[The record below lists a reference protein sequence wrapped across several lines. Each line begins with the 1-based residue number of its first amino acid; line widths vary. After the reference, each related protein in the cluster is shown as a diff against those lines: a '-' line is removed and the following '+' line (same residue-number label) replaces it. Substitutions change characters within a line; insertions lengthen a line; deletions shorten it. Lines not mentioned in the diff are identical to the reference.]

1 MANNVSVLN
10 VLLYGHAI
18 GTLTRVGGDRTLFA
32 FNDGYV
38 DDPDRLTLS
47 LGFKDRLGQ
56 LITAFKPVQ
65 TKVLPF
71 FSNLLPEGH
80 MRTYLAERANVYPD
94 REFFLLWVLGKDLPG
109 AVTIEPADGEA
120 WPPDAD
126 EDVKTSEED
135 PQANALRFSLAGV
148 QLKFS
153 AVNEASG
160 GLTIP
165 AKGIGG
171 SWIVKLP
178 SREFEHVPE
187 NEYSMLTLARLIG
200 IDVPPIKLVDVGT
213 IKNLP
218 EGIDNLKGQALAIER
233 FDRLS
238 DGTKVHSEDFAQ
250 IFGVYPRDKYKKAS
264 YMNIA
269 RVIGAESSDGDI
281 AEFIR
286 RLTFNM
292 LIGNADMHMKN
303 WSMFYPDRRHAA
315 LSPAYDF
322 VATIAYLKDDNAALA
337 FSRTKRFDAFSAD
350 ELAHLAARAMLP
362 ESLVL
367 ETARETA
374 ALFHDH
380 WHTEKKN
387 LPLSDAVIS
396 AVESHVKKIPLA
408 SKAKAA

>member
-1 MANNVSVLN
+1 MASNVTVLN
-10 VLLYGHAI
+10 VLLYGEPI
-18 GTLTRVGGDRTLFA
+18 GTLTRVEGDRTLFA
-32 FNDGYV
+32 FNEDYV
-38 DDPDRLTLS
+38 DDPGRPTLS

-56 LITAFKPVQ
+56 LITGFKPVQ
-65 TKVLPF
+65 TKVMPF

-80 MRTYLAERANVYPD
+80 LRTYLAERASVNPD

-120 WPPDAD
+120 WPPGTD
-126 EDVKTSEED
+126 EDVKTADEN
-135 PQANALRFSLAGV
+135 PQENALRFSLAGV
-148 QLKFS
+148 QFKFS

-187 NEYSMLTLARLIG
+187 NEYSMMTLARLVG
-200 IDVPPIKLVDVGT
+200 IDVPPIKLVDVGA

-218 EGIDNLKGQALAIER
+218 EGIDNRKGQALAIER

-238 DGTKVHSEDFAQ
+238 DGTQVHIEDFAQ

-269 RVIGAESSDGDI
+269 NVIGAESSDGDI

-286 RLTFNM
+286 RLTFNT
-292 LIGNADMHMKN
+292 LIGNADMHVKN
-303 WSMFYPDRRHAA
+303 WSMFYPDRRNAV

-322 VATIAYLKDDNAALA
+322 VATIAYLKDDNAALT
-337 FSRTKRFDAFSAD
+337 FSRTRRFDAFSAD

-374 ALFHDH
+374 ALFHEH
-380 WHTEKKN
+380 WQAEKKN

-396 AVESHVKKIPLA
+396 AVEDHVRKIPLA

>member
-10 VLLYGHAI
+10 ILLYGEPI
-18 GTLTRVGGDRTLFA
+18 GTLTRVAGDRTLFA
-32 FNDGYV
+32 FNEDYI
-38 DDPDRLTLS
+38 DNPHRPTLS

-56 LITAFKPVQ
+56 LITAFRPVQ
-65 TKVLPF
+65 TKVMPF

-80 MRTYLAERANVYPD
+80 MRTYLAELAGVNPD

-109 AVTIEPADGEA
+109 AVTVEPADGEA
-120 WPPDAD
+120 WPPAAD
-126 EDVKTSEED
+126 EGGHAPGED
-135 PQANALRFSLAGV
+135 PQQNALRFSLAGL

-187 NEYSMLTLARLIG
+187 NEYSMMTLARLVG
-200 IDVPPIKLVDVGT
+200 IDVPPVKLVDVDA

-218 EGIDNLKGQALAIER
+218 KGTENLKGQALAIER

-238 DGTKVHSEDFAQ
+238 DGTKVHIEDFAQ

-269 RVIGAESSDGDI
+269 RVIGAESSVGDI
-281 AEFIR
+281 AEFTR
-286 RLTFNM
+286 RLTFNT

-303 WSMFYPDRRHAA
+303 WSMFYPDRHNAV

-322 VATIAYLKDDNAALA
+322 VATIAYLKDDNAALT
-337 FSRTKRFDAFSAD
+337 FSRTKRFDVFSED
-350 ELAHLAARAMLP
+350 ELAHLAARAKLP
-362 ESLVL
+362 ETLVL
-367 ETARETA
+367 DTARETVHR
-374 ALFHDH
+374 FHEH
-380 WHTEKKN
+380 WDTEKKN
-387 LPLSDAVIS
+387 LPLHKDVVS
-396 AVESHVKKIPLA
+396 AVEEHVKTIPIG
-408 SKAKAA
+408 